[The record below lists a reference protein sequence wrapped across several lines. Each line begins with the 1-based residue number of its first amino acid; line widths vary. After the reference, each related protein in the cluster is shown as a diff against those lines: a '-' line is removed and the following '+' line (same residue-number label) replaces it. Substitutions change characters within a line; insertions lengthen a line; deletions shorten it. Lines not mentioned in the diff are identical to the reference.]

1 MSMQEFNQAFKKIQ
15 QAFDEARFADLLEH
29 VDHAIE
35 LGKLSNERYAVAKLF
50 NLKVD
55 SYMYIDLPARAHE
68 TLTEFH
74 LFIEQYETVEG
85 AIWFH
90 LCAANLWAGG
100 SSAVDGIVSRHVE
113 KALAY
118 GTQTT
123 DPNLKRRVYGTMST
137 YLMNI
142 REYERACDYL
152 ELAFFY
158 AQLVVEQEP
167 EKESLIYSTVIDL
180 IYLNT
185 MLKRYDI
192 AKSVNAFVYEKIE
205 LLNGYQEGIIIQNY
219 GYLLMQQGQYDKA
232 IEEFQKLAA
241 YTDDFKDTS
250 LKAIAFQYMCECM
263 ENIDHPDLVQMLKMQ
278 VKVLND
284 LLDERETEYAIEA
297 ETKIQQNH
305 FLRKASI
312 DALTDVYNRTYFDTE
327 AQKLLSQ
334 LDGSTYALLAMI
346 DLDFFKQ
353 INDQYGH
360 LVGDEALATVGSG
373 LKTFALQQ
381 QALVARY
388 GGDEFLLICTNADR
402 KRLERLAQAIH
413 SGLSALTV
421 EADEQ
426 LLSLSFSIGVTIV
439 KEPAHLNDVLKQA
452 DEALYYIKNSG
463 RGHYAFYDQLLEKT
477 YLK

>member
-1 MSMQEFNQAFKKIQ
+1 MTMQDFNQAFNTIE
-15 QAFDEARFADLLEH
+15 QAFDEARFADVLEH
-29 VDHAIE
+29 MEGAIE
-35 LGKLSNERYAVAKLF
+35 LGILENERFAVAKLF
-50 NLKVD
+50 DLKIN
-55 SYMYIDLPARAHE
+55 SYMFIDLPARGHD

-74 LFIEQYETVEG
+74 TFIEQYETVEG

-90 LCAANLWAGG
+90 LCAANLWANG
-100 SSAVDGIVSRHVE
+100 SSAVDGIVERHVK

-118 GTQTT
+118 GAQTA
-123 DPNLKRRVYGTMST
+123 DPNLKRRVYGTTAT

-142 REYERACDYL
+142 GEYERACDYL

-158 AQLVVEQEP
+158 AQLVAEQEP
-167 EKESLIYSTVIDL
+167 QKESLIYSTVIDL

-192 AKSVNAFVYEKIE
+192 AKSVNAFVYNKID
-205 LLNGYQEGIIIQNY
+205 LLSGRQKGVIIQNY
-219 GYLLMQQGQYDKA
+219 GFLLMQQGQDDKA

-241 YTDDFKDTS
+241 YTDEFKDTS
-250 LKAIAFQYMCECM
+250 LKAIAYQYMCECM
-263 ENIDHPDLVQMLKMQ
+263 ENIAHPDLVEMLKIQ

-284 LLDERETEYAIEA
+284 LLDERETEYALEV
-297 ETKIQQNH
+297 ETKIQQTQ
-305 FLRKASI
+305 FLKKAST
-312 DALTDVYNRTYFDTE
+312 DVLTDVYNRAYFDAE

-353 INDQYGH
+353 INDQHGH

-388 GGDEFLLICTNADR
+388 GGDEFLLICTNSDQ
-402 KRLERLAQAIH
+402 KLLERFAQAIH

-426 LLSLSFSIGVTIV
+426 LLALGFSVGVTIV
-439 KEPAHLNDVLKQA
+439 KEPAQLNDVLKQA
-452 DEALYYIKNSG
+452 DEALYYIKNNG
-463 RGHYAFYDQLLEKT
+463 RGHYAFYNQLPEVT